1 MCFRGKSE
9 ALTRLCGRQVSGGCF
24 LLIGVSVLRK
34 KCGLNGNS
42 ALFYGLWSS
51 GKVWLKLI
59 DRKCSYGVIFQTRL
73 DMYMW
78 NHATHI
84 LSKVGMLSAI
94 GCKL

>member
-42 ALFYGLWSS
+42 APFYGLWSS
-51 GKVWLKLI
+51 GKVWLELV
-59 DRKCSYGVIFQTRL
+59 DRKCSFIVFYHTPP
-73 DMYMW
+73 DMFLWM
-78 NHATHI
+78 HAVHT
-84 LSKVGMLSAI
+84 L
-94 GCKL
+94 

>member
-1 MCFRGKSE
+1 MFSREEGGVDKVVWKTRVRGMFF
-9 ALTRLCGRQVSGGCF
+9 AHR
-24 LLIGVSVLRK
+24 SVRYEK

-84 LSKVGMLSAI
+84 LSKVGMLAAI